1 MIMTVSDYITQK
13 IGSFGMHLSE
23 ADLLDMTLNSSVSL
37 EDEVTKEN
45 MAKVNRAIAV
55 FIPSLLARPTSV
67 NENGFSV
74 SWDKDGIKAYYSLLC
89 KQLGIEDVLSSRI
102 SDATMY
108 W

>member
-1 MIMTVSDYITQK
+1 MN
-13 IGSFGMHLSE
+13 LSE

-37 EDEVTKEN
+37 DDEITQEN
-45 MAKVNRAIAV
+45 MIEVKKAIAV

-67 NENGFSV
+67 NESGFSI

-89 KQLGIEDVLSSRI
+89 KQFGIEDVLASRI
-102 SDATMY
+102 SDASMY

>member
-1 MIMTVSDYITQK
+1 MN
-13 IGSFGMHLSE
+13 LSE

-37 EDEVTKEN
+37 DDEITQEN
-45 MAKVNRAIAV
+45 MIEVKKAIAV

-67 NENGFSV
+67 NESGFSI

-89 KQLGIEDVLSSRI
+89 KQLGIEDVLASRI
-102 SDATMY
+102 SDASMY

>member
-1 MIMTVSDYITQK
+1 MTVSDYITQK
-13 IGSFGMHLSE
+13 IGSFGMHLSA

-45 MAKVNRAIAV
+45 MDEVNRAIAV
-55 FIPSLLARPTSV
+55 FISSLLARPTSV

>member
-1 MIMTVSDYITQK
+1 MN
-13 IGSFGMHLSE
+13 LSE

-37 EDEVTKEN
+37 DDEITQEN
-45 MAKVNRAIAV
+45 MIEVNKAMAV

-67 NENGFSV
+67 NESGFSI

>member
-1 MIMTVSDYITQK
+1 MN
-13 IGSFGMHLSE
+13 LSE

-37 EDEVTKEN
+37 DDEITQEN
-45 MAKVNRAIAV
+45 MIEVKKAITA

-67 NENGFSV
+67 NESGFSI

-89 KQLGIEDVLSSRI
+89 KQLGIEDVLASRI
-102 SDATMY
+102 SDASMY

>member
-1 MIMTVSDYITQK
+1 MN
-13 IGSFGMHLSE
+13 LSE

-37 EDEVTKEN
+37 DDEITQEN
-45 MAKVNRAIAV
+45 MIEVNKAMAV

-67 NENGFSV
+67 NESGFSI

-89 KQLGIEDVLSSRI
+89 KQLGIEDVLASRI
-102 SDATMY
+102 SDASMY

>member
-1 MIMTVSDYITQK
+1 MTVSDYITQK

-37 EDEVTKEN
+37 DDEITKEN
-45 MAKVNRAIAV
+45 MIEVNKAIAV

-67 NENGFSV
+67 NESGFSV

-89 KQLGIEDVLSSRI
+89 KQLGIENVLSSRI

>member
-1 MIMTVSDYITQK
+1 MTVSDYITQK

-37 EDEVTKEN
+37 DDEITKEN
-45 MAKVNRAIAV
+45 MIEVNKAIAV

-67 NENGFSV
+67 NESGFSV

>member
-1 MIMTVSDYITQK
+1 MTVSNYITQK
-13 IGSFGMHLSE
+13 IGSFGMNLSE

-37 EDEVTKEN
+37 DDEITQEN
-45 MAKVNRAIAV
+45 MIEVNKAMAV

-67 NENGFSV
+67 NESGFSI

-89 KQLGIEDVLSSRI
+89 KQLGIEDVLASRI
-102 SDATMY
+102 SDASMY

>member
-1 MIMTVSDYITQK
+1 
-13 IGSFGMHLSE
+13 
-23 ADLLDMTLNSSVSL
+23 MTLNSSISL
-37 EDEVTKEN
+37 DDEITKKN
-45 MAKVNRAIAV
+45 MIEVNKAIAV

-67 NENGFSV
+67 NESGFSV

>member
-1 MIMTVSDYITQK
+1 MTVSDYITQK

-37 EDEVTKEN
+37 DDEITKKN
-45 MAKVNRAIAV
+45 MIEVNKAIAV

-67 NENGFSV
+67 NESGFSV

>member
-1 MIMTVSDYITQK
+1 MTVSDYITQK

-23 ADLLDMTLNSSVSL
+23 ADLLDMTLNSYVSL

-45 MAKVNRAIAV
+45 MAEVNRAIAV